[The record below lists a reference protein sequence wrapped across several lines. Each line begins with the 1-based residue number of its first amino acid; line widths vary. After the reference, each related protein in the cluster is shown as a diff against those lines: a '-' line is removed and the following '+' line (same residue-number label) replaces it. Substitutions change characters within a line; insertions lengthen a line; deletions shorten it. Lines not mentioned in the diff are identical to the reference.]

1 MTAPLN
7 LPIEKESLIMDK
19 TNKLTFENIEFILR
33 VLEKEKANTTDQARL
48 QMIEAIMEKIKKSTF

>member
-1 MTAPLN
+1 
-7 LPIEKESLIMDK
+7 MDK

-48 QMIEAIMEKIKKSTF
+48 QKIEAIVEKIKKSTF

>member
-48 QMIEAIMEKIKKSTF
+48 QMIEAIVEKIKKSTF

>member
-7 LPIEKESLIMDK
+7 LPIEKESLIMNK

>member
-33 VLEKEKANTTDQARL
+33 VLEKEKANTTDQERL
-48 QMIEAIMEKIKKSTF
+48 QMIDAIVEKIKKSTF